1 MPHEIVE
8 LRGHLIDS
16 LILPKVLD
24 TIMALGAHFEIQQ
37 IEVGVRPQDASFA
50 RLLIAHDDPR
60 KLESVLRAVA
70 RHGAEPVERREAQ
83 LKRAPR
89 DGVLP
94 PDFYATT
101 NLETA
106 VYLAAPRGAGSRGF
120 RIADFGSRM
129 ANRKSQIK
137 NRKSPKARWV
147 RVRNPEMDGAIRVA
161 RSRRA
166 AETVKMAG
174 VRKGDLIVVGHR
186 GVRVVPVESRR
197 APEDFEFMTSEVST
211 EKPKGILIRRI
222 AGMMKAERAAGRP
235 ILWVCGPA
243 VVHSGAAP
251 LLEKLVEAGYV
262 QRLFAGNAL
271 AAHDIEC
278 ALFGTSLGVSMRE
291 GASAPSGHENHLRA
305 INAIRAAGGIRQAVR
320 KGLLTRGILAACVRR
335 KVDVVLA
342 GSIRDDGPLPE
353 VITDT
358 LRAQDAMRRRC
369 RRVRLALFVAT
380 LLHSVATGNMLPAA
394 TRVVCADIQPAAVT
408 KLLDRGTFQT
418 LGLVTDVQPFLR
430 ELLLELKVG

>member
-1 MPHEIVE
+1 MPREIVE

-24 TIMALGAHFEIQQ
+24 AIMAHGAHFEIQQ
-37 IEVGVRPQDASFA
+37 VEVGVRPQDPSFA
-50 RLLIAHDDPR
+50 RILITHSDPR
-60 KLESVLRAVA
+60 KLETVLRVVA
-70 RHGAEPVERREAQ
+70 RQGAEPVERREAS
-83 LKRAPR
+83 LKPAPR

-106 VYLAAPRGAGSRGF
+106 IYL
-120 RIADFGSRM
+120 D
-129 ANRKSQIK
+129 K
-137 NRKSPKARWV
+137 RWV
-147 RVRNPEMDGAIRVA
+147 RVRNPEMDSAIRVA
-161 RSRRA
+161 PSRRA
-166 AETVKMAG
+166 AETVKMAH

-211 EKPKGILIRRI
+211 EKPKGVLIRRI
-222 AGMMKAERAAGRP
+222 AAMMKAERAAERP

-262 QRLFAGNAL
+262 QILFAGNAL

-320 KGLLTRGILAACVRR
+320 KGLLTRGILAACIRR

-358 LRAQDAMRRRC
+358 LRAQDAMRRRS

-418 LGLVTDVQPFLR
+418 IGLVTDVQPFLR

>member
-1 MPHEIVE
+1 MPREIVE

-24 TIMALGAHFEIQQ
+24 AIMAHGAHFEIQQ
-37 IEVGVRPQDASFA
+37 VEVGVRPQDPSFA
-50 RLLIAHDDPR
+50 RILITHSDPR
-60 KLESVLRAVA
+60 KLETVLRVVA
-70 RHGAEPVERREAQ
+70 RQGAEPVERREAS
-83 LKRAPR
+83 LKPAPR

-106 VYLAAPRGAGSRGF
+106 IYL
-120 RIADFGSRM
+120 D
-129 ANRKSQIK
+129 K
-137 NRKSPKARWV
+137 RWV
-147 RVRNPEMDGAIRVA
+147 RVRDPEMDSAIRVA
-161 RSRRA
+161 PSRRA
-166 AETVKMAG
+166 AETVKMAH

-211 EKPKGILIRRI
+211 EKPKGVLIRRI
-222 AGMMKAERAAGRP
+222 AAMMKAERAAERP

-262 QRLFAGNAL
+262 QILFAGNAL

-320 KGLLTRGILAACVRR
+320 KGLLTRGILAACIRR

-358 LRAQDAMRRRC
+358 LRAQDAMRRRS

-418 LGLVTDVQPFLR
+418 IGLVTDVQPFLR